1 MAETVILALG
11 SNQGDRLQY
20 LQSAI
25 NSLDAFIDIHAVSSV
40 YETPPFEMEAEQ
52 YFLNLCLLGKSELG
66 PQSLLEEC
74 KKIES
79 DNGRYKDPNK
89 SGYQSRPIDIDIL
102 FYADQVITTDE
113 LVIPHPELTKRNF
126 VLHPLNEIAP
136 DYIHP
141 LLKKSTSLLLT
152 ELADESTIERIAQQ
166 IIRNK

>member
-11 SNQGDRLQY
+11 SNQGDRFQH

-25 NSLDAFIDIHAVSSV
+25 RSLDAFIDIHDVSSV

-52 YFLNLCLLGKSELG
+52 DFLNLCLLGRTELK
-66 PQSLLEEC
+66 PHLLLEKC

-79 DNGRYKDPNK
+79 DNGRSKDPEK

-102 FYADQVITTDE
+102 FYGDLIITTDE

-126 VLHPLNEIAP
+126 VLNPLNEIAP

-141 LLKKSTSLLLT
+141 LLKKPASVLLT
-152 ELADESTIERIAQQ
+152 ELADESEIERLAQQ
-166 IIRNK
+166 IHRNK

>member
-11 SNQGDRLQY
+11 SNQGDRFQY

-25 NSLDAFIDIHAVSSV
+25 RSLDAFIDIHDVSSV

-52 YFLNLCLLGKSELG
+52 YFLNLCLLGTTELK
-66 PQSLLEEC
+66 PYSLLEEC
-74 KKIES
+74 KKIET

-102 FYADQVITTDE
+102 FYGNQIIVKSD
-113 LVIPHPELTKRNF
+113 LVIPHPEMTKRNF
-126 VLHPLNEIAP
+126 VLQPLNEIAP

-141 LLKKSTSLLLT
+141 LLKKSTFLLLT
-152 ELADESTIERIAQQ
+152 ELVDKSEMKPFIHQ
-166 IIRNK
+166 IRRNK